1 MVTKMPSKYDLDAS
15 SQCAEAGPRFFEKK
29 ATSCLETV
37 LNIHTK
43 SDREVANP
51 AINAGVSV
59 RIKFKLIISK
69 FAMFLF
75 HMVKMFSTV
84 SKSSCGLLFYFG
96 TNKWPKKMI
105 ITTTHK
111 YN

>member
-29 ATSCLETV
+29 ATSSLETV

-59 RIKFKLIISK
+59 RIKLII
-69 FAMFLF
+69 
-75 HMVKMFSTV
+75 
-84 SKSSCGLLFYFG
+84 
-96 TNKWPKKMI
+96 
-105 ITTTHK
+105 
-111 YN
+111 